1 MDYQALHS
9 LPEMFFQQ
17 AARLADKPFLWSKH
31 DGAYRPL
38 GYGDAGRRTSLLARG
53 LIDLGV
59 TPGDRIALVAEN
71 RPEWLIADHA
81 IMAAGGITVPAFTT
95 NTPAD
100 HKHVLTHSGA
110 AGAIISGKGIAN
122 RFLPAA
128 LESPELRFIVSMEA
142 LDLAQ
147 EPPVQVLGWNH
158 VLAQG
163 ARHGEAEV
171 DERVARL
178 QRSDPC
184 CFIYTSGT
192 GGTPKGV
199 VLTHGSILCNLMGCY
214 RLLQDFSLGD
224 EVFLS
229 FLPLSHSYEHTAG
242 QFLPVSLGAQIY
254 YAESVDR
261 LLDNLAEAR
270 PTLMLAVPRLYE
282 VMHQRILR
290 ATEKASNLRRRLF
303 DRAVALGRRRYERPR
318 SLSLSQRLEDRLI
331 DRLVRDKVRQRF
343 GGRLKAMISGG
354 AALNTEIGL
363 FFTAL
368 GVRLLQGYGQTE
380 TSPIVS
386 VNPPR
391 KVKLHTVGPP
401 LAGIEVAIAAD
412 GEILVRGES
421 VMQGYWRDPAATAA
435 AIRDGWLHTGDIGL
449 LDEEGYLQITDRK
462 KDIIVLSGG
471 DNVSPARIEG
481 FLCLEPEIAQ
491 AMVYGD
497 KRPHLVA
504 LLVPDAEFL
513 TRWARGSGKAP
524 DLAALAA
531 DADLRRSLGAAVE
544 RVNSKLSPLERIR
557 RFLVAQDAFTTDNAT
572 LTVSLK
578 IRRHKIRERYGEALD
593 RLYDKTP

>member
-1 MDYQALHS
+1 MDYQALRS

-17 AARLADKPFLWSKH
+17 AARLSGKPFLWRKE

-38 GYGDAGRRTSLLARG
+38 SYGDAGRQVSLLARG
-53 LIDLGV
+53 LIDIGIA
-59 TPGDRIALVAEN
+59 PGDRIALVAEN

-81 IMAAGGITVPAFTT
+81 IMAAGAVTVPAFTT
-95 NTPAD
+95 NTAAD
-100 HKHVLTHSGA
+100 HQHVLTHSGA
-110 AGAIISGKGIAN
+110 TGAIISGKAIA
-122 RFLPAA
+122 RRLLPAA
-128 LESPELRFIVSMEA
+128 IESPELRFIVSMEP

-147 EPPVQVLGWNH
+147 EPPVQVIGWSQML
-158 VLAQG
+158 VQG
-163 ARHGEAEV
+163 AKRPESEV
-171 DERVARL
+171 DERIALLKRG
-178 QRSDPC
+178 DPC

-199 VLTHGSILCNLMGCY
+199 VLTHGSILSNLGGCK
-214 RLLQDFSLGD
+214 RLLAEFGLGE

-282 VMHQRILR
+282 VMHQRITR
-290 ATEKASNLRRRLF
+290 ATEKSSGLRRRLF
-303 DRAVALGRRRYERPR
+303 ELAVALGRRRYERPR
-318 SLSLSQRLEDRLI
+318 SLSLLQRLQDIVVE
-331 DRLVRDKVRQRF
+331 RLVRDKVRRRF

-354 AALNTEIGL
+354 AALNIEIGL

-368 GVRLLQGYGQTE
+368 GIRLLQGYGQTE

-386 VNPPR
+386 VNPPH

-401 LAGIEVAIAAD
+401 LEGIEVAIAAD

-421 VMQGYWRDPAATAA
+421 VMQGYWSDPAATAA
-435 AIRDGWLHTGDIGL
+435 AIRDGWLHTGDIGA
-449 LDEEGYLQITDRK
+449 LDEDGYLQITDRK
-462 KDIIVLSGG
+462 KDIIVFSGG

-481 FLCLEPEIAQ
+481 FLCLEPEIGQ
-491 AMVYGD
+491 AMVHGD

-504 LLVPDAEFL
+504 LLVPEAEFL
-513 TRWARGSGKAP
+513 ARWSRGGGKP
-524 DLAALAA
+524 GDLSALAE
-531 DADLRRSLGAAVE
+531 DADLLRALGAAVD
-544 RVNSKLSPLERIR
+544 RVNAKLSPIERIR
-557 RFLVAQDAFTTDNAT
+557 RFAVAPEPFTTDNAM
-572 LTVSLK
+572 LTPSLK
-578 IRRHKIRERYGEALD
+578 IRRHVIRERYGDMLA
-593 RLYDKTP
+593 RLYDRVG

>member
-9 LPEMFFQQ
+9 LPEMLFQQ
-17 AARLADKPFLWSKH
+17 TARLGNKPFLWRKQ
-31 DGAYRPL
+31 DGRYRRL
-38 GYGDAGRRTSLLARG
+38 TYGEVGRQTSLLSRG

-59 TPGDRIALVAEN
+59 APGDRIALVAEN

-81 IMAAGGITVPAFTT
+81 IMAGGGITVPAFTT

-100 HKHVLTHSGA
+100 HKHILTHSGA
-110 AGAIISGKGIAN
+110 VGAIVSSKAIAR

-128 LESPELRFIVSMEA
+128 IESPELRFLVSMEP
-142 LDLAQ
+142 LELAQ
-147 EPPVQVLGWNH
+147 EPPVQLLGWSH

-163 ARHGEAEV
+163 AKRREGEVE
-171 DERVARL
+171 DRIARL
-178 QRSDPC
+178 RRNDPS

-199 VLTHGSILCNLMGCY
+199 MLTHGSILCNLMGCHH
-214 RLLQDFSLGD
+214 LLEDFGLGD

-242 QFLPVSLGAQIY
+242 QFLPVALGAQIY
-254 YAESVDR
+254 YAEGIDK

-290 ATEKASNLRRRLF
+290 TMEKTTGYRRRLF
-303 DRAVALGRRRYERPR
+303 EQAVALGRRRYEQPG
-318 SLSLSQRLEDRLI
+318 SLTLSERLLDAVCE
-331 DRLVRDKVRQRF
+331 RLVRTKIRRRF

-401 LAGIEVAIAAD
+401 LQGIEVKIAED
-412 GEILVRGES
+412 GEILVRGEA
-421 VMQGYWRDPAATAA
+421 VMQGYWRDPQATAA

-449 LDEEGYLQITDRK
+449 MDADGYLQITDRK
-462 KDIIVLSGG
+462 KDIIVFSGG

-491 AMVYGD
+491 AMVHGD

-504 LLVPDAEFL
+504 LLVPDADFL
-513 TRWARGSGKAP
+513 ARWCRGAGKPP
-524 DLAALAA
+524 DLAVLAD
-531 DADLRRSLGAAVE
+531 DADLHRALGVAVG
-544 RVNSKLSPLERIR
+544 RVNAKLSPIERIR
-557 RFLVAQDAFTTDNAT
+557 RFAVAPEPFTADNAM

-578 IRRHKIRERYGEALD
+578 IRRHKIRERYGEMLD
-593 RLYDKTP
+593 RLYEKAS